1 MEYAKYQ
8 VCNEVKEA
16 IKNHNVAIEKAIRVI
31 TKNPAEILALENKG
45 TIEEGKDADLVI
57 VKEDTLDIDLVIAK
71 GKVWL
76 KVEASKRN
84 L

>member
-1 MEYAKYQ
+1 MYD
-8 VCNEVKEA
+8 EVKEA

-71 GKVWL
+71 GKVL
-76 KVEASKRN
+76 VEGGKAIVKGTFE
-84 L
+84 